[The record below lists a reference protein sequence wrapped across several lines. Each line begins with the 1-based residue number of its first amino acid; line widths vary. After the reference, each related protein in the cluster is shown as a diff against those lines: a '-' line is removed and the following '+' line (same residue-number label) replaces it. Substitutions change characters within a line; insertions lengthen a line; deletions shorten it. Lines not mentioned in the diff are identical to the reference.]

1 MFVIILYSASPS
13 RIIALFKTLSTTF
26 PYTYTWLAH
35 SSVILHTNC
44 RQKFESYT
52 KTWYVTRIVRKPL
65 KNTKLMQCLHAE
77 ASSLR
82 LFNVASSGFVM
93 LKCFSAVH
101 SWHLPVRFVYGF
113 AFSRIFQ
120 PIVYRSF
127 LLFSA
132 QMYLLSEVLFLL
144 FSLLKEV
151 WWFLHLAV
159 WS

>member
-13 RIIALFKTLSTTF
+13 RIIALLKTLSLTF

-65 KNTKLMQCLHAE
+65 KNTKVMQCLHAE
-77 ASSLR
+77 TSSLR

-93 LKCFSAVH
+93 LECFSAGICRLGLSTVSPFRGSSSRLCTVH
-101 SWHLPVRFVYGF
+101 FCSSVPRCIYWVRCCSCFLRCWRRSGDFSILPF
-113 AFSRIFQ
+113 
-120 PIVYRSF
+120 
-127 LLFSA
+127 
-132 QMYLLSEVLFLL
+132 EV
-144 FSLLKEV
+144 SGR
-151 WWFLHLAV
+151 
-159 WS
+159 